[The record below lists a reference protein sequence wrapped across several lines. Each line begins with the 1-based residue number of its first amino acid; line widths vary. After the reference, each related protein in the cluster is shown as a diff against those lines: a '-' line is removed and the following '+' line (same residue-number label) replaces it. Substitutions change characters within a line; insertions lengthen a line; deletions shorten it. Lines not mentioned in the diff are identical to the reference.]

1 MGREQQRR
9 GMRNE
14 EVHGWGISSN
24 IYWAEKEREK
34 KQSGEPE
41 AIDQVLQSNVFVL
54 CCVNCDGHWA
64 SARKLI

>member
-24 IYWAEKEREK
+24 SYWAKTERGKKE
-34 KQSGEPE
+34 SGAHE
-41 AIDQVLQSNVFVL
+41 ASDQVLNGFFNQMG
-54 CCVNCDGHWA
+54 CVV
-64 SARKLI
+64 